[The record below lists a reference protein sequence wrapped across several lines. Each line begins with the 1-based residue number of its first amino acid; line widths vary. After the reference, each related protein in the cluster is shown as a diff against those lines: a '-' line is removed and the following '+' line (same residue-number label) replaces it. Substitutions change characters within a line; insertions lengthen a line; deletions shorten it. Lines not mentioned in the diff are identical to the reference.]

1 MVAKVTHEADEDAAP
16 EGGTMGLDMLT
27 SGDHPKAKAD
37 DEVEAIILAQI
48 ARIDLQGRELGRFQE
63 RVEGLLRSKSQQ
75 NEEMQVLKMTNAQI
89 LADNALAIRTMTQ
102 AIVKEKEMN
111 ERAERYHEEN
121 VRLRKLVAGG
131 AP

>member
-1 MVAKVTHEADEDAAP
+1 MAKQDADGDAAP
-16 EGGTMGLDMLT
+16 EGNTGGLDMLT
-27 SGDHPKAKAD
+27 SGDHPKAVAE
-37 DEVEAIILAQI
+37 DEQTIEGITLALI

-75 NEEMQVLKMTNAQI
+75 NEEMQVLKMQNAQWVS
-89 LADNALAIRTMTQ
+89 DNALATRTMTQ
-102 AIVKEKEMN
+102 AIVKEREMC

-121 VRLRKLVAGG
+121 VRLRKLVAGEV